1 MSRFQ
6 LGCSSSKQL
15 VMRPLS
21 SGGLSSGRFSD
32 EIEDMIS
39 RSAAAA
45 GRKKGGT
52 PASANGKEQP
62 SVESEGVG
70 AGDVGEDGAVGVT
83 VTDAKA
89 ADEKMSARAQKFR
102 AMITKF
108 RPEKKP
114 VVVKVSFTLVPQVQ
128 LLTACRA
135 HEPVTSHQWLL
146 FVFRHHGWVPFSSST
161 EHHELV
167 LYEVAVGASR

>member
-1 MSRFQ
+1 MYGRALVSRIH
-6 LGCSSSKQL
+6 LPCSSSKQQ

-32 EIEDMIS
+32 EIEGMIS

-52 PASANGKEQP
+52 PASTNGEEQA

-70 AGDVGEDGAVGVT
+70 AGDGEEDGVEGGTLA
-83 VTDAKA
+83 D
-89 ADEKMSARAQKFR
+89 DEKMSARAQRFR

-114 VVVKVSFTLVPQVQ
+114 VVVKVSYTPVQ
-128 LLTACRA
+128 LCTASS
-135 HEPVTSHQWLL
+135 PDNSITSHQ
-146 FVFRHHGWVPFSSST
+146 
-161 EHHELV
+161 
-167 LYEVAVGASR
+167 